1 MISLKEKYIVDDNGN
16 TTNVII
22 TKKDYDRLV
31 DYIEE
36 LEDIAAYDRAKHKH
50 KKEIP
55 VKWNK
60 VKR

>member
-16 TTNVII
+16 PTNVII

-31 DYIEE
+31 QYIEE
-36 LEDIAAYDRAKHKH
+36 LEDITAYDRTKH
-50 KKEIP
+50 KKETA
-55 VKWNK
+55 VKWKK